1 MALIP
6 KLALAG
12 DGSPSPRKDPAAV
25 SKKITFL
32 ASEIDTESFSSNFSM
47 SAPSRTIPLLREH
60 SRKSGIAGPGA
71 LPE

>member
-47 SAPSRTIPLLREH
+47 SGYNKKDLFQIIIIWLSNP
-60 SRKSGIAGPGA
+60 
-71 LPE
+71 